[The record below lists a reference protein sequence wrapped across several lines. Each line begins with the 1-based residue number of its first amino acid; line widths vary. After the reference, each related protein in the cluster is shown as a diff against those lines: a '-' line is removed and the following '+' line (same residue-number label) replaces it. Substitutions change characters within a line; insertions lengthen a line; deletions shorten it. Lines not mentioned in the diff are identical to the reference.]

1 MLRFLPRQQISEHW
15 WVCCLLQ
22 LLSWVVAS
30 RAWSLFAIM
39 MLYTSFLLTVYFCLF
54 HNNWSPW
61 WLKSTVLVQYYTCSF
76 YAIFIL
82 SIVDIHF
89 YFICGVFKASSI
101 FYTQFAELND
111 GDPEDFL
118 YVLKFWGMLCIDNYG
133 KTGKI
138 CKFQPKQAMT
148 VCSVSEYMLNNMILE
163 NMQMKRCRFV
173 VKCNQCFDQE

>member
-1 MLRFLPRQQISEHW
+1 M
-15 WVCCLLQ
+15 
-22 LLSWVVAS
+22 
-30 RAWSLFAIM
+30 
-39 MLYTSFLLTVYFCLF
+39 
-54 HNNWSPW
+54 
-61 WLKSTVLVQYYTCSF
+61 
-76 YAIFIL
+76 
-82 SIVDIHF
+82 DIHF

-163 NMQMKRCRFV
+163 NMHDKDD
-173 VKCNQCFDQE
+173 KWKDDKWKDAGLLSSDQK

>member
-82 SIVDIHF
+82 SIVDIYF
-89 YFICGVFKASSI
+89 YFICGVFKHLPYFTHNLQNWMMVILKI
-101 FYTQFAELND
+101 F
-111 GDPEDFL
+111 